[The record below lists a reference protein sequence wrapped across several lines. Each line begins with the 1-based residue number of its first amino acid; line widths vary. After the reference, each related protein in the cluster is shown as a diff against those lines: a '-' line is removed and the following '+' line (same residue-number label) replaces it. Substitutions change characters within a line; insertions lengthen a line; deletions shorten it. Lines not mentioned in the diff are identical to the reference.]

1 MDLKQKIFRN
11 HNPSEF
17 EDLAFEVFRYQFQ
30 HCPIY
35 SDYTKALNREK
46 PSSLSEIPFLPIS
59 FFKSYKIHSSSR
71 EGIDAVF
78 KSSGTGG
85 IRSRHYI
92 QDLSLYEK
100 SFFLAFQQYIGPPE
114 KFVILGLL
122 PNYIAQGDSSLVY
135 MVSHLMRL
143 SQSNCSQFILENT
156 QEIPSLVAAARKEGR
171 QALLFGVSYSLL
183 DLIDLKIDLSGC
195 KVIETGGMKG
205 RRKELSKAKMH
216 EFLVK
221 ELNITELYSEYG
233 MTELLSQAYC
243 KDDLVFSTPP
253 WMKVLYRDQSDPLTI
268 IDGETSSGI
277 NIIDLANINSCSFIA
292 TDDLGMK
299 RNNGFEIIGRIE
311 NSDIRGCNL
320 LVD

>member
-1 MDLKQKIFRN
+1 MKIKNRILNIDLN
-11 HNPSEF
+11 
-17 EDLAFEVFRYQFQ
+17 
-30 HCPIY
+30 
-35 SDYTKALNREK
+35 
-46 PSSLSEIPFLPIS
+46 
-59 FFKSYKIHSSSR
+59 
-71 EGIDAVF
+71 
-78 KSSGTGG
+78 
-85 IRSRHYI
+85 
-92 QDLSLYEK
+92 
-100 SFFLAFQQYIGPPE
+100 
-114 KFVILGLL
+114 
-122 PNYIAQGDSSLVY
+122 
-135 MVSHLMRL
+135 
-143 SQSNCSQFILENT
+143 
-156 QEIPSLVAAARKEGR
+156 
-171 QALLFGVSYSLL
+171 LL

-253 WMKVLYRDQSDPLTI
+253 WMEVLYRDQSDPLTI
-268 IDGETSSGI
+268 IEGKTSSGI

-299 RNNGFEIIGRIE
+299 RKNGFEIIGRIE